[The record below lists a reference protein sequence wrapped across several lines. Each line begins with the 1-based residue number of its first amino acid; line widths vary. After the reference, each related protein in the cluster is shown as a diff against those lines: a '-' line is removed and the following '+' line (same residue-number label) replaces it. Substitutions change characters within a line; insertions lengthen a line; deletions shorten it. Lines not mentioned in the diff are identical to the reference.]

1 MIYIDYN
8 ANMNNLLLQLD
19 GCNDSDDDE
28 SFVVSETCLQSFCD
42 TKVEVIDDLTAMD
55 LVPANVC
62 RQASKTT
69 KPSWV

>member
-42 TKVEVIDDLTAMD
+42 TNLK
-55 LVPANVC
+55 
-62 RQASKTT
+62 
-69 KPSWV
+69 